1 LRPERHGCCV
11 VTPSEASQ
19 LANPEIA
26 LKADLLVSAAAIF
39 GVISAA
45 PGHSNATPIGDT
57 ITVSSSKGVIPGS
70 PNESDFAGLLQPG
83 DSLSGPTTPLGASV
97 RVDLDQT
104 GHWGPAS
111 APSSMDPPATL
122 PEPSTL
128 LLMGG
133 GLVILGLLHSLWI
146 NRQ

>member
-1 LRPERHGCCV
+1 
-11 VTPSEASQ
+11 
-19 LANPEIA
+19 

-45 PGHSNATPIGDT
+45 PGNSGAAPIGDT
-57 ITVSSSKGVIPGS
+57 ITLSSSEDVIPGS

-83 DSLSGPTTPLGASV
+83 DFWSGWTTALDASD

-104 GHWGPAS
+104 RGWGPAS